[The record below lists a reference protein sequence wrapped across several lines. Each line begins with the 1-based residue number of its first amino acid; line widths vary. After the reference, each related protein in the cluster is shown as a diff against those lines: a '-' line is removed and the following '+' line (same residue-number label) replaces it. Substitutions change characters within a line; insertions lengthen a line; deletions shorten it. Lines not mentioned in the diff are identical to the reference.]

1 MCNCKK
7 LKYFFT
13 ITSNYKQLQTIINQ
27 IMSRIVNKRGQIVH
41 PVQTPVTTAKV
52 TPMTNW
58 IDHTKNFAS
67 DNNMSFGNSLSDVN
81 NRCQYYDTMIDRN
94 KYNRGPNLLQ
104 PDHPAMHPFIPN
116 LSASDKKVK
125 DEIYVQTKRAMCGKA
140 HTFKK

>member
-1 MCNCKK
+1 
-7 LKYFFT
+7 
-13 ITSNYKQLQTIINQ
+13 
-27 IMSRIVNKRGQIVH
+27 MSRIVNNRGQIVH
-41 PVQTPVTTAKV
+41 PSQTPVTTTQVK
-52 TPMTNW
+52 PNTNW
-58 IDHTKNFAS
+58 IDHTKKFAS

-116 LSASDKKVK
+116 LSASDKKIK

>member
-1 MCNCKK
+1 
-7 LKYFFT
+7 
-13 ITSNYKQLQTIINQ
+13 
-27 IMSRIVNKRGQIVH
+27 MSRIVNKKGQIVH
-41 PVQTPVTTAKV
+41 PVQTPVTTAQV

-104 PDHPAMHPFIPN
+104 PDHPAMHPFIPI
-116 LSASDKKVK
+116 LSASDKKIK